1 MSVQRVLESNS
12 FFFYLLRKKEGGI
25 DTRLD
30 NKQQLNRM
38 VLPVPG
44 DYKWSAKTYDF
55 NGWMICDGRSLY
67 RTDFP
72 HLYSVLKYEFGGND
86 EYFNLPDCRG
96 RTPCAIGEGVGLTP
110 RVLGQYD
117 GYETI
122 TLTVDQMPTH
132 NHTIT
137 DPGHAHFYINQ
148 VNNQNT
154 DNAFGTETA
163 ADETEHNQVTGNST
177 TGITINNTG
186 LSAPHDNM
194 QPSVFLGNVFIYSGA
209 IPFEVLVLD
218 DIREWL
224 LDPDTNVIY
233 TDAFTDTFT
242 YSYDAIRN
250 VIDNV
255 SAGVMFR
262 IRDGGSDMFDS
273 PGGNFIWFGGDT
285 LPLNDIPSVK
295 VYFYN
300 GEEESDEVPAV
311 PYGTLYENPERNAG
325 FFVSGPGI
333 YPHLTMTYAVNGTT
347 IIKAF
352 GEVGTDGGGQV
363 NNFNGT
369 YVCDNGRSGQYWACI
384 NFGADEDD
392 LKPTV
397 GDVWFTVEH
406 SDWNTNINNIDD
418 GRKESDTDEYSHY
431 VGVTGTNYILCKV
444 LISRPQGVEITPALV
459 TSFLSHYVQS
469 MPATMGFHVPYY
481 D

>member
-38 VLPVPG
+38 VLPVAG
-44 DYKWSAKTYDF
+44 DYKWSARTYDF
-55 NGWMICDGRSLY
+55 NGWMICDGRSIS

-72 HLYSVLKYEFGGND
+72 HLYSVLKYQFGGEN
-86 EYFNLPDCRG
+86 EFFNLPDCRG
-96 RTPCAIGEGVGLTP
+96 RTPCGVGQGAGLTP
-110 RVLGQYD
+110 RALGDYY
-117 GYETI
+117 GSETI
-122 TLTVDQMPTH
+122 TLTIDQMPTH
-132 NHTIT
+132 NHSIN
-137 DPGHAHFYINQ
+137 DPGHAHTYVNQ
-148 VNNQNT
+148 DSNQQT
-154 DNAFGTETA
+154 DNAFATQRA
-163 ADETEHNQVTGNST
+163 ADDANNDRVTGTST
-177 TGITINNTG
+177 TGITINNAG
-186 LSAPHDNM
+186 SSAPHDNM
-194 QPSVFLGNVFIYSGA
+194 QPSVFIGNLFIYSGA
-209 IPFEVLVLD
+209 TPFEVLILD

-233 TDAFTDTFT
+233 TDAFTDTNLYT
-242 YSYDAIRN
+242 YDAITAL
-250 VIDNV
+250 IDKV

-262 IRDGGSDMFDS
+262 FRDGGGDMFDS

-285 LPLNDIPSVK
+285 LPLDDIPSVK
-295 VYFYN
+295 VYFYYN
-300 GEEESDEVPAV
+300 EEDNEVPAV
-311 PYGTLYENPERNAG
+311 PYGTLYENPDRTAG
-325 FFVSGPGI
+325 LYVSGPGI

-369 YVCDNGRSGQYWACI
+369 YTCDNGRSGQYWACI
-384 NFGADEDD
+384 NFGADGGV

-406 SDWNTNINNIDD
+406 SDWNSSINNIDD
-418 GRKESDTDEYSHY
+418 GRKESDTDQYSHY

-444 LISRPQGVEITPALV
+444 LISRPRGVNITPALV
-459 TSFLSHYVQS
+459 SSFLSNYVQS
-469 MPATMGFHVPYY
+469 MPTSMGFHVAYQT